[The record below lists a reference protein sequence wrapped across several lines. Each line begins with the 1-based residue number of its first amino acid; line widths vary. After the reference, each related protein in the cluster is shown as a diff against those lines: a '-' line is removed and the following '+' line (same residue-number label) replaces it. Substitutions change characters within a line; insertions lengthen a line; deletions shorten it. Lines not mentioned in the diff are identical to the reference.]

1 MVSSLGEHQYKS
13 RRIRAFFASALTY
26 SATVALSHGSDNA
39 IKNHWES
46 KGVAVTSH
54 SVNHLAC
61 CTLTRTYT
69 LVPGINHIYLQQYIS
84 MHSVSKH

>member
-39 IKNHWES
+39 IKNH
-46 KGVAVTSH
+46 
-54 SVNHLAC
+54 
-61 CTLTRTYT
+61 
-69 LVPGINHIYLQQYIS
+69 
-84 MHSVSKH
+84 